1 MGMICVLA
9 EKPSVARDIARVLG
23 ANTPGK
29 GCLKGGGYVVT
40 WAVGHLVTQV
50 NPEEI
55 DTRWKTWR
63 QDTLPMLPEN
73 IPLKVIAQSRD
84 QFQCVKTILNAP
96 QVDSVICATDAGREG
111 ELIFRRIYQMAGC
124 RKPFRRLWI
133 SSMTEE
139 AIAEG
144 FANLRDGADYD
155 GLYAS
160 ALCRSDADWLVGMNG
175 SRAFTLRY
183 DSLLSVGRVQ
193 TPTLSILVK
202 RALEIRNFVPENYW
216 EVQADF
222 GGYRGTWIDKDGKTR
237 IPDEKTAKEIVSAV
251 TGREGEVLEVSTER
265 KRVPPPLLYDLTTL
279 QREANARYGFTA
291 QKTLNLAQALYEKHK
306 LLTYPRTDSRYLS
319 HDMRPKVQGILKG
332 MPEPLRALVLSPD
345 KAVDPGKRVY
355 DDAKLTDHHAI
366 IPTGRRPGALTADE
380 QKLYEMVARQLI
392 AAFYPDMEYD
402 AMSAV
407 TGVGEH
413 KFLSRGRAV
422 IAQGWQAANPPLRSK
437 PKKGEEEQALPQLQ
451 KGQRVPVK
459 SAKAVAKKTTPPS
472 PYTENTLL
480 AAMENAGKEDMPD
493 DAERKGIGTP
503 ATRSGIIE
511 KLVSSGFV
519 ERRKSKKITNLLPTS
534 TGTALITVLPEQLQ
548 SPQLTAE
555 WEHRLKE
562 IERGEIAPDS
572 FMDGIAAML
581 HELVQTYKPI
591 PGTEVLFPSGREV
604 VGKCPRC
611 GAEVTE
617 SPKGFFC
624 ENRACSFVLWK
635 NSRFFTAKKKVLTKS
650 LAAALLKNGRAPLK
664 GCYSEKTGKTY
675 DASVLLEDD
684 GQRTG
689 YKMMFDNG

>member
-55 DTRWKTWR
+55 DARWKTWR

-139 AIAEG
+139 AIQEG

-366 IPTGRRPGALTADE
+366 IPTGRRPGTLTADE

-392 AAFYPDMEYD
+392 ATFYPDMEYD

-480 AAMENAGKEDMPD
+480 AAMENAGKFVENEELRRQMK
-493 DAERKGIGTP
+493 ERGLGTP
-503 ATRSGIIE
+503 ATRAAIIE
-511 KLVSSGFV
+511 RLIAVNYV
-519 ERRKSKKITNLLPTS
+519 RREKK
-534 TGTALITVLPEQLQ
+534 ALIPTDKGIRLIAVAPEQLS
-548 SPQLTAE
+548 SPETTGR
-555 WEHRLKE
+555 WEKGLS
-562 IERGEIAPDS
+562 D
-572 FMDGIAAML
+572 IAAGKMDPNRFMQSIRRYCAFL
-581 HELVQTYKPI
+581 CQYAATAPPQDFPKREFKPK
-591 PGTEVLFPSGREV
+591 P
-604 VGKCPRC
+604 
-611 GAEVTE
+611 A
-617 SPKGFFC
+617 
-624 ENRACSFVLWK
+624 
-635 NSRFFTAKKKVLTKS
+635 AKKTG
-650 LAAALLKNGRAPLK
+650 AAKAPAARKPRAAKPK
-664 GCYSEKTGKTY
+664 AE
-675 DASVLLEDD
+675 
-684 GQRTG
+684 Q
-689 YKMMFDNG
+689 

>member
-55 DTRWKTWR
+55 DARWKIWR

-139 AIAEG
+139 AIQEG

-345 KAVDPGKRVY
+345 KAIDPGKRVY

-480 AAMENAGKEDMPD
+480 AAMENAGKFVENEELRRQMK
-493 DAERKGIGTP
+493 ERGLGTP
-503 ATRSGIIE
+503 ATRAAIIE
-511 KLVSSGFV
+511 RLIAVDYV
-519 ERRKSKKITNLLPTS
+519 CREKK
-534 TGTALITVLPEQLQ
+534 ALIPTDKGIRLIAVAPEQLS
-548 SPQLTAE
+548 SPETTGR
-555 WEHRLKE
+555 WEKGLS
-562 IERGEIAPDS
+562 D
-572 FMDGIAAML
+572 IAAGKMDPNRFMQSIRRYCAFL
-581 HELVQTYKPI
+581 CQYAVTAPPQDFPKREFKPK
-591 PGTEVLFPSGREV
+591 PAAKT
-604 VGKCPRC
+604 
-611 GAEVTE
+611 A
-617 SPKGFFC
+617 
-624 ENRACSFVLWK
+624 
-635 NSRFFTAKKKVLTKS
+635 AKKTG
-650 LAAALLKNGRAPLK
+650 AAKAPAARKPRAAKPK
-664 GCYSEKTGKTY
+664 AE
-675 DASVLLEDD
+675 
-684 GQRTG
+684 Q
-689 YKMMFDNG
+689 

>member
-55 DTRWKTWR
+55 DARWKTWR

-96 QVDSVICATDAGREG
+96 QVESVICATDAGREG

-366 IPTGRRPGALTADE
+366 IPTGRRPGMLTADE

-437 PKKGEEEQALPQLQ
+437 PKRGEEEQALPQLQ

-480 AAMENAGKEDMPD
+480 AAMENAGKFVENEELRRQMK
-493 DAERKGIGTP
+493 ERGLGTP
-503 ATRSGIIE
+503 ATRAAIIE
-511 KLVSSGFV
+511 RLIAVDYV
-519 ERRKSKKITNLLPTS
+519 RREKK
-534 TGTALITVLPEQLQ
+534 ALIPTDKGIRLIAVAPEQLS
-548 SPQLTAE
+548 SPETTGR
-555 WEHRLKE
+555 WEKGLS
-562 IERGEIAPDS
+562 D
-572 FMDGIAAML
+572 IAAGKMDPNRFMQSIRRYCAFL
-581 HELVQTYKPI
+581 CQYAVTAPPQDFPKREFKPK
-591 PGTEVLFPSGREV
+591 PAAKT
-604 VGKCPRC
+604 
-611 GAEVTE
+611 A
-617 SPKGFFC
+617 
-624 ENRACSFVLWK
+624 
-635 NSRFFTAKKKVLTKS
+635 AKKTG
-650 LAAALLKNGRAPLK
+650 AAKAPAARKPRAAKPK
-664 GCYSEKTGKTY
+664 AE
-675 DASVLLEDD
+675 
-684 GQRTG
+684 Q
-689 YKMMFDNG
+689 

>member
-55 DTRWKTWR
+55 DARWKTWR

-73 IPLKVIAQSRD
+73 IPLKVNAQSRD
-84 QFQCVKTILNAP
+84 QFQCVNTILNAP
-96 QVDSVICATDAGREG
+96 QVDSLICATDAGREG

-366 IPTGRRPGALTADE
+366 IPTGRRPGTLTADE

-480 AAMENAGKEDMPD
+480 AAMENAGKFVENEELRRQMK
-493 DAERKGIGTP
+493 ERGLGTP
-503 ATRSGIIE
+503 ATRAAIIE
-511 KLVSSGFV
+511 RLIAVDYV
-519 ERRKSKKITNLLPTS
+519 RREKK
-534 TGTALITVLPEQLQ
+534 ALIPTDKGIRLIAVAPEQLS
-548 SPQLTAE
+548 SPETTGR
-555 WEHRLKE
+555 WEKGLS
-562 IERGEIAPDS
+562 D
-572 FMDGIAAML
+572 IAAGKMDPNRFMQSIRRYCAFL
-581 HELVQTYKPI
+581 CQYAVTAPPQDFPKREFKPK
-591 PGTEVLFPSGREV
+591 PAAKT
-604 VGKCPRC
+604 
-611 GAEVTE
+611 A
-617 SPKGFFC
+617 
-624 ENRACSFVLWK
+624 
-635 NSRFFTAKKKVLTKS
+635 AKKTG
-650 LAAALLKNGRAPLK
+650 AAKAPAARKPRAAKPK
-664 GCYSEKTGKTY
+664 AE
-675 DASVLLEDD
+675 
-684 GQRTG
+684 Q
-689 YKMMFDNG
+689 

>member
-55 DTRWKTWR
+55 DARWKTWR

-139 AIAEG
+139 AIQEG

-345 KAVDPGKRVY
+345 KAIDPGKRVY

-366 IPTGRRPGALTADE
+366 IPTGRRPGTLTADE

-480 AAMENAGKEDMPD
+480 AAMENAGKFVENEELRRQMK
-493 DAERKGIGTP
+493 ERGLGTP
-503 ATRSGIIE
+503 ATRAAIIE
-511 KLVSSGFV
+511 RLIAVDYV
-519 ERRKSKKITNLLPTS
+519 RREKK
-534 TGTALITVLPEQLQ
+534 ALIPTDKGIRLIAVAPEQLS
-548 SPQLTAE
+548 SPETTGR
-555 WEHRLKE
+555 WEKGLS
-562 IERGEIAPDS
+562 D
-572 FMDGIAAML
+572 IAAGKMDPNRFMQSIRRYCAFL
-581 HELVQTYKPI
+581 CQYAVTAPPQDFPKREFKPK
-591 PGTEVLFPSGREV
+591 PAAKT
-604 VGKCPRC
+604 
-611 GAEVTE
+611 A
-617 SPKGFFC
+617 
-624 ENRACSFVLWK
+624 
-635 NSRFFTAKKKVLTKS
+635 AKKTG
-650 LAAALLKNGRAPLK
+650 AAKAPAARKLRAAKPK
-664 GCYSEKTGKTY
+664 AE
-675 DASVLLEDD
+675 
-684 GQRTG
+684 Q
-689 YKMMFDNG
+689 

>member
-55 DTRWKTWR
+55 DARWKTWR
-63 QDTLPMLPEN
+63 QDTLPILPEN

-144 FANLRDGADYD
+144 FVNLRDGADYD

-366 IPTGRRPGALTADE
+366 IPTGRRPGTLTADE

-480 AAMENAGKEDMPD
+480 AAMENAGKFVENEELRRQMK
-493 DAERKGIGTP
+493 ERGLGTP
-503 ATRSGIIE
+503 ATRAAIIE
-511 KLVSSGFV
+511 RLIAVDYV
-519 ERRKSKKITNLLPTS
+519 RREKK
-534 TGTALITVLPEQLQ
+534 ALIPTDKGIRLIAVAPEQLS
-548 SPQLTAE
+548 SPETTGR
-555 WEHRLKE
+555 WEKGLS
-562 IERGEIAPDS
+562 D
-572 FMDGIAAML
+572 IAAGKMDPNRFMQSIRRYCAFL
-581 HELVQTYKPI
+581 CQYAVTAPPQDFPKREFKPK
-591 PGTEVLFPSGREV
+591 PAAKT
-604 VGKCPRC
+604 
-611 GAEVTE
+611 A
-617 SPKGFFC
+617 
-624 ENRACSFVLWK
+624 
-635 NSRFFTAKKKVLTKS
+635 AKKTG
-650 LAAALLKNGRAPLK
+650 AAKAPAARKPRAAKPK
-664 GCYSEKTGKTY
+664 AE
-675 DASVLLEDD
+675 
-684 GQRTG
+684 Q
-689 YKMMFDNG
+689 

>member
-55 DTRWKTWR
+55 DARWKTWR

-480 AAMENAGKEDMPD
+480 AAMENAGKFVENAGAAPADEGARPRHARHARRHHRAAHRRGLRPPREKGAHSHRQGHPAHRRRAGAAFLARNHRPVGKGPERHRRGQDGPEPLHAEHPQVLRVSLPVCRHRAAAGFPQAGVQAQARRKDRCEEDGRGQSARCAQAPRRQ
-493 DAERKGIGTP
+493 AE
-503 ATRSGIIE
+503 SGAMIPS
-511 KLVSSGFV
+511 LQRDGFV
-519 ERRKSKKITNLLPTS
+519 R
-534 TGTALITVLPEQLQ
+534 
-548 SPQLTAE
+548 
-555 WEHRLKE
+555 
-562 IERGEIAPDS
+562 
-572 FMDGIAAML
+572 
-581 HELVQTYKPI
+581 
-591 PGTEVLFPSGREV
+591 
-604 VGKCPRC
+604 
-611 GAEVTE
+611 
-617 SPKGFFC
+617 
-624 ENRACSFVLWK
+624 
-635 NSRFFTAKKKVLTKS
+635 
-650 LAAALLKNGRAPLK
+650 
-664 GCYSEKTGKTY
+664 
-675 DASVLLEDD
+675 
-684 GQRTG
+684 
-689 YKMMFDNG
+689 

>member
-23 ANTPGK
+23 ASTPGK

-55 DTRWKTWR
+55 DARWKTWR

-139 AIAEG
+139 AIQEG

-366 IPTGRRPGALTADE
+366 IPTGRRPGTLTADE

-480 AAMENAGKEDMPD
+480 AAMENAGKFVENEELRRQMK
-493 DAERKGIGTP
+493 ERGLGTP
-503 ATRSGIIE
+503 ATRAAIIE
-511 KLVSSGFV
+511 RLIAVDYV
-519 ERRKSKKITNLLPTS
+519 RREKK
-534 TGTALITVLPEQLQ
+534 ALIPTDKGIRLIAVAPEQLS
-548 SPQLTAE
+548 SPETTGR
-555 WEHRLKE
+555 WEKGLS
-562 IERGEIAPDS
+562 D
-572 FMDGIAAML
+572 IAAGKMDPNRFMQSIRRYCAFL
-581 HELVQTYKPI
+581 CQYAVTAPPQDFPKREFKPK
-591 PGTEVLFPSGREV
+591 PAAKP
-604 VGKCPRC
+604 
-611 GAEVTE
+611 A
-617 SPKGFFC
+617 
-624 ENRACSFVLWK
+624 
-635 NSRFFTAKKKVLTKS
+635 AKKTG
-650 LAAALLKNGRAPLK
+650 AAKAPAARKPRAAKPK
-664 GCYSEKTGKTY
+664 AE
-675 DASVLLEDD
+675 
-684 GQRTG
+684 Q
-689 YKMMFDNG
+689 

>member
-23 ANTPGK
+23 ANKPGK

-55 DTRWKTWR
+55 DARWKTWR

-124 RKPFRRLWI
+124 KKPFRRLWI

-139 AIAEG
+139 AIQEG

-366 IPTGRRPGALTADE
+366 IPTGRRPGTLTTDE

-480 AAMENAGKEDMPD
+480 AAMENAGKFVENEELRRQMK
-493 DAERKGIGTP
+493 ERGLGTP
-503 ATRSGIIE
+503 ATRAAIIE
-511 KLVSSGFV
+511 RLIAVDYV
-519 ERRKSKKITNLLPTS
+519 RREKK
-534 TGTALITVLPEQLQ
+534 ALIPTDKGIRLIAVAPEQLS
-548 SPQLTAE
+548 SPETTGR
-555 WEHRLKE
+555 WEKGLS
-562 IERGEIAPDS
+562 D
-572 FMDGIAAML
+572 IAAGKMDPNRFMQSIRRYCAFL
-581 HELVQTYKPI
+581 CQYAVTAPPQDFPKREFKPK
-591 PGTEVLFPSGREV
+591 PAAKT
-604 VGKCPRC
+604 
-611 GAEVTE
+611 A
-617 SPKGFFC
+617 
-624 ENRACSFVLWK
+624 
-635 NSRFFTAKKKVLTKS
+635 AKKTG
-650 LAAALLKNGRAPLK
+650 AAKAPAARKPRAAKPK
-664 GCYSEKTGKTY
+664 AE
-675 DASVLLEDD
+675 
-684 GQRTG
+684 Q
-689 YKMMFDNG
+689 

>member
-55 DTRWKTWR
+55 DARWKTWR

-222 GGYRGTWIDKDGKTR
+222 GGYRGTWIDKEGKTR

-291 QKTLNLAQALYEKHK
+291 QKTLNLAQALYEKYK

-366 IPTGRRPGALTADE
+366 IPTGRRPGTLTADE

-480 AAMENAGKEDMPD
+480 AAMENAGKFVENEELRRQMK
-493 DAERKGIGTP
+493 ERGLGTP
-503 ATRSGIIE
+503 ATRAAIIE
-511 KLVSSGFV
+511 RLIAVDYV
-519 ERRKSKKITNLLPTS
+519 RREKK
-534 TGTALITVLPEQLQ
+534 ALIPTDKGIRLIAVAPEQLS
-548 SPQLTAE
+548 SPETTGR
-555 WEHRLKE
+555 WEKGLS
-562 IERGEIAPDS
+562 D
-572 FMDGIAAML
+572 IAAGKMDPNRFMQSIRRYCAFL
-581 HELVQTYKPI
+581 CQYAVTAPPQDFPKREFKPK
-591 PGTEVLFPSGREV
+591 PAAKT
-604 VGKCPRC
+604 
-611 GAEVTE
+611 A
-617 SPKGFFC
+617 
-624 ENRACSFVLWK
+624 
-635 NSRFFTAKKKVLTKS
+635 AKKTG
-650 LAAALLKNGRAPLK
+650 AAKAPAARKPRAAKPK
-664 GCYSEKTGKTY
+664 AE
-675 DASVLLEDD
+675 
-684 GQRTG
+684 Q
-689 YKMMFDNG
+689 

>member
-55 DTRWKTWR
+55 DARWKTWR

-355 DDAKLTDHHAI
+355 DDVKLTDHHAI
-366 IPTGRRPGALTADE
+366 IPTGRRPGALTVDE

-480 AAMENAGKEDMPD
+480 AAMENAGKFVENEELRRQMK
-493 DAERKGIGTP
+493 ERGLGTP
-503 ATRSGIIE
+503 ATRAAIIE
-511 KLVSSGFV
+511 RLIAVDYV
-519 ERRKSKKITNLLPTS
+519 RREKK
-534 TGTALITVLPEQLQ
+534 ALIPTDKGIRLIAVAPEQLS
-548 SPQLTAE
+548 SPETTGR
-555 WEHRLKE
+555 WEKGLS
-562 IERGEIAPDS
+562 D
-572 FMDGIAAML
+572 IAAGKMDPNRFMQSIRRYCAFL
-581 HELVQTYKPI
+581 CQYAVTAPPQDFPKREFKPK
-591 PGTEVLFPSGREV
+591 PAAKPAAR
-604 VGKCPRC
+604 KPRAAKPK
-611 GAEVTE
+611 AE
-617 SPKGFFC
+617 
-624 ENRACSFVLWK
+624 
-635 NSRFFTAKKKVLTKS
+635 
-650 LAAALLKNGRAPLK
+650 
-664 GCYSEKTGKTY
+664 
-675 DASVLLEDD
+675 
-684 GQRTG
+684 Q
-689 YKMMFDNG
+689 

>member
-55 DTRWKTWR
+55 DARWKTWR

-73 IPLKVIAQSRD
+73 IPLKIIAQSRD

-139 AIAEG
+139 AIQEG

-480 AAMENAGKEDMPD
+480 AAMENAGKFVENEELRRQMK
-493 DAERKGIGTP
+493 ERGLGTP
-503 ATRSGIIE
+503 ATRAAIIE
-511 KLVSSGFV
+511 RLIAVDYV
-519 ERRKSKKITNLLPTS
+519 RREKK
-534 TGTALITVLPEQLQ
+534 ALIPTDKGIRLIAVAPEQLS
-548 SPQLTAE
+548 SPETTGR
-555 WEHRLKE
+555 WEKGLS
-562 IERGEIAPDS
+562 D
-572 FMDGIAAML
+572 IAAGKMDPNRFMQSIRRYCAFL
-581 HELVQTYKPI
+581 CQYAVTAPPQDFPKREFKPK
-591 PGTEVLFPSGREV
+591 PAAKT
-604 VGKCPRC
+604 
-611 GAEVTE
+611 A
-617 SPKGFFC
+617 
-624 ENRACSFVLWK
+624 
-635 NSRFFTAKKKVLTKS
+635 AKKTG
-650 LAAALLKNGRAPLK
+650 AAKAPAARKPRAAKPK
-664 GCYSEKTGKTY
+664 AE
-675 DASVLLEDD
+675 
-684 GQRTG
+684 Q
-689 YKMMFDNG
+689 

>member
-29 GCLKGGGYVVT
+29 GCLKGSGYVVT

-55 DTRWKTWR
+55 DARWKTWR

-345 KAVDPGKRVY
+345 RAVDPGKRVY

-480 AAMENAGKEDMPD
+480 AAMENAGKFVENEELRRQMK
-493 DAERKGIGTP
+493 ERGLGTP
-503 ATRSGIIE
+503 ATRAAIIE
-511 KLVSSGFV
+511 RLIAVDYV
-519 ERRKSKKITNLLPTS
+519 RREKK
-534 TGTALITVLPEQLQ
+534 ALIPTDKGIRLIAVAPEQLS
-548 SPQLTAE
+548 SPETTGR
-555 WEHRLKE
+555 WEKGLS
-562 IERGEIAPDS
+562 D
-572 FMDGIAAML
+572 IAAGKMDPNRFMQSIRRYCAFL
-581 HELVQTYKPI
+581 CQYAVTAPPQDFPKREFKPK
-591 PGTEVLFPSGREV
+591 PAAKT
-604 VGKCPRC
+604 
-611 GAEVTE
+611 A
-617 SPKGFFC
+617 
-624 ENRACSFVLWK
+624 
-635 NSRFFTAKKKVLTKS
+635 AKKTG
-650 LAAALLKNGRAPLK
+650 AAKAPAARKPRAAKPK
-664 GCYSEKTGKTY
+664 AE
-675 DASVLLEDD
+675 
-684 GQRTG
+684 Q
-689 YKMMFDNG
+689 

>member
-55 DTRWKTWR
+55 DARWKTWR

-124 RKPFRRLWI
+124 KKPFRRLWI

-139 AIAEG
+139 AIQEG

-332 MPEPLRALVLSPD
+332 MPEPLCALVLSPD

-459 SAKAVAKKTTPPS
+459 SAKAVAKKTSPPS

-480 AAMENAGKEDMPD
+480 AAMENAGKFVENEELRRQMK
-493 DAERKGIGTP
+493 ERGLGTP
-503 ATRSGIIE
+503 ATRAAIIE
-511 KLVSSGFV
+511 RLIAVDYV
-519 ERRKSKKITNLLPTS
+519 RREKK
-534 TGTALITVLPEQLQ
+534 ALIPTDKGIRLIAVAPAQLSSPE
-548 SPQLTAE
+548 TTGR
-555 WEHRLKE
+555 WEKGLS
-562 IERGEIAPDS
+562 D
-572 FMDGIAAML
+572 IAAGKMDPNRFMQSIRRYCAFL
-581 HELVQTYKPI
+581 CQYAVTAPPQDFPKREFKPK
-591 PGTEVLFPSGREV
+591 PAAKP
-604 VGKCPRC
+604 
-611 GAEVTE
+611 A
-617 SPKGFFC
+617 
-624 ENRACSFVLWK
+624 
-635 NSRFFTAKKKVLTKS
+635 AKKTG
-650 LAAALLKNGRAPLK
+650 AAKAPAARKPRAAKPK
-664 GCYSEKTGKTY
+664 AE
-675 DASVLLEDD
+675 
-684 GQRTG
+684 Q
-689 YKMMFDNG
+689 

>member
-55 DTRWKTWR
+55 DARWKTWR

-366 IPTGRRPGALTADE
+366 IPTGRRPGTLTADE

-480 AAMENAGKEDMPD
+480 AAMENAGKFVENEELRRQMK
-493 DAERKGIGTP
+493 ERGLGTP
-503 ATRSGIIE
+503 ATRAAIIE
-511 KLVSSGFV
+511 RLIAVDYV
-519 ERRKSKKITNLLPTS
+519 RREKK
-534 TGTALITVLPEQLQ
+534 ALIPTDKGIRLIAVAPEQLS
-548 SPQLTAE
+548 SPETTGR
-555 WEHRLKE
+555 WEKGLS
-562 IERGEIAPDS
+562 D
-572 FMDGIAAML
+572 IAAGKMDPNRFMQSIRRYCAFL
-581 HELVQTYKPI
+581 CQYAVTAPPQDFPKREFKPK
-591 PGTEVLFPSGREV
+591 PAAKP
-604 VGKCPRC
+604 
-611 GAEVTE
+611 A
-617 SPKGFFC
+617 
-624 ENRACSFVLWK
+624 
-635 NSRFFTAKKKVLTKS
+635 AKKTS
-650 LAAALLKNGRAPLK
+650 AAKAPAARKPRAAKPK
-664 GCYSEKTGKTY
+664 AE
-675 DASVLLEDD
+675 
-684 GQRTG
+684 Q
-689 YKMMFDNG
+689 

>member
-55 DTRWKTWR
+55 DARWKTWR

-332 MPEPLRALVLSPD
+332 MLEPLRALVLSPD

-366 IPTGRRPGALTADE
+366 IPTGRRPGTLTADE

-480 AAMENAGKEDMPD
+480 AAMENAGKFVENEELRRQMK
-493 DAERKGIGTP
+493 ERGLGTP
-503 ATRSGIIE
+503 ATRAAIIE
-511 KLVSSGFV
+511 RLIAVDYV
-519 ERRKSKKITNLLPTS
+519 RREKK
-534 TGTALITVLPEQLQ
+534 ALIPTDKGIRLIAVAPEQLS
-548 SPQLTAE
+548 SPETTGR
-555 WEHRLKE
+555 WEKGLS
-562 IERGEIAPDS
+562 D
-572 FMDGIAAML
+572 IAAGKMDPNRFMQSIRRYCAFL
-581 HELVQTYKPI
+581 CQYAVTAPPQDFPKREFKPK
-591 PGTEVLFPSGREV
+591 PAAKT
-604 VGKCPRC
+604 
-611 GAEVTE
+611 A
-617 SPKGFFC
+617 
-624 ENRACSFVLWK
+624 
-635 NSRFFTAKKKVLTKS
+635 AKKTG
-650 LAAALLKNGRAPLK
+650 AAKAPAARKPRAAKPK
-664 GCYSEKTGKTY
+664 AE
-675 DASVLLEDD
+675 
-684 GQRTG
+684 Q
-689 YKMMFDNG
+689 

>member
-55 DTRWKTWR
+55 DARWKTWR

-366 IPTGRRPGALTADE
+366 IPTGRRPGTLTADE

-480 AAMENAGKEDMPD
+480 AAMENAGKFVENEELRRQMK
-493 DAERKGIGTP
+493 ERGLGTP
-503 ATRSGIIE
+503 ATRAAIIE
-511 KLVSSGFV
+511 RLIAVDYV
-519 ERRKSKKITNLLPTS
+519 RREKK
-534 TGTALITVLPEQLQ
+534 ALIPTDKGIRLIAVAPEQLS
-548 SPQLTAE
+548 SPETTGR
-555 WEHRLKE
+555 WEKGLS
-562 IERGEIAPDS
+562 D
-572 FMDGIAAML
+572 IAAGKMDPNRFMQSIRRYCAFL
-581 HELVQTYKPI
+581 CQYAVTAPPQDFPKREFKPK
-591 PGTEVLFPSGREV
+591 PAAKT
-604 VGKCPRC
+604 
-611 GAEVTE
+611 A
-617 SPKGFFC
+617 
-624 ENRACSFVLWK
+624 
-635 NSRFFTAKKKVLTKS
+635 AKKTGAAKAPAARKPRAAKPKV
-650 LAAALLKNGRAPLK
+650 
-664 GCYSEKTGKTY
+664 E
-675 DASVLLEDD
+675 
-684 GQRTG
+684 Q
-689 YKMMFDNG
+689 

>member
-55 DTRWKTWR
+55 DARWKTWR

-202 RALEIRNFVPENYW
+202 RALEIRNFVPEDYW

-366 IPTGRRPGALTADE
+366 IPTGRRPGTLTADE

-422 IAQGWQAANPPLRSK
+422 IAHGWQAANPPLRSK

-480 AAMENAGKEDMPD
+480 AAMENAGKFVENEELRRQMK
-493 DAERKGIGTP
+493 ERGLGTP
-503 ATRSGIIE
+503 ATRAAIIE
-511 KLVSSGFV
+511 RLIAVDYV
-519 ERRKSKKITNLLPTS
+519 RREKK
-534 TGTALITVLPEQLQ
+534 ALIPTDKGIRLIAVAPEQLS
-548 SPQLTAE
+548 SPETTGR
-555 WEHRLKE
+555 WEKGLS
-562 IERGEIAPDS
+562 D
-572 FMDGIAAML
+572 IAAGKMDPNRFMQSIRRYCAFL
-581 HELVQTYKPI
+581 CQYAVTAPPQDFPKREFKPK
-591 PGTEVLFPSGREV
+591 PAAKT
-604 VGKCPRC
+604 
-611 GAEVTE
+611 A
-617 SPKGFFC
+617 
-624 ENRACSFVLWK
+624 
-635 NSRFFTAKKKVLTKS
+635 AKKTG
-650 LAAALLKNGRAPLK
+650 AAKAPAARKPRAAKPK
-664 GCYSEKTGKTY
+664 AE
-675 DASVLLEDD
+675 
-684 GQRTG
+684 Q
-689 YKMMFDNG
+689 

>member
-55 DTRWKTWR
+55 DARWKTWR

-366 IPTGRRPGALTADE
+366 IPTGRRPGVLTADE

-451 KGQRVPVK
+451 KGQHVPVK

-480 AAMENAGKEDMPD
+480 AAMENAGKFVENEELRRQMK
-493 DAERKGIGTP
+493 ERGLGTP
-503 ATRSGIIE
+503 ATRAAIIE
-511 KLVSSGFV
+511 RLIAVDYV
-519 ERRKSKKITNLLPTS
+519 RREKK
-534 TGTALITVLPEQLQ
+534 ALIPTDKGIRLIAVAPEQLS
-548 SPQLTAE
+548 SPETTGR
-555 WEHRLKE
+555 WEKGLS
-562 IERGEIAPDS
+562 D
-572 FMDGIAAML
+572 IAAGKMDPNRFMQSIRRYCAFL
-581 HELVQTYKPI
+581 CQYAVTAPPQDFPKREFKPK
-591 PGTEVLFPSGREV
+591 PAAKP
-604 VGKCPRC
+604 
-611 GAEVTE
+611 A
-617 SPKGFFC
+617 
-624 ENRACSFVLWK
+624 
-635 NSRFFTAKKKVLTKS
+635 AKKTG
-650 LAAALLKNGRAPLK
+650 AAKAPAARK
-664 GCYSEKTGKTY
+664 PRVAKPKAE
-675 DASVLLEDD
+675 
-684 GQRTG
+684 Q
-689 YKMMFDNG
+689 

>member
-55 DTRWKTWR
+55 DARWKTWR

-366 IPTGRRPGALTADE
+366 IPTGRRPGTLTADE

-480 AAMENAGKEDMPD
+480 AAMENAGKFVENEELRRQMK
-493 DAERKGIGTP
+493 ERGLGTPVTRAAIIERLIAVDYVRREKKALIPTDKGI
-503 ATRSGIIE
+503 R
-511 KLVSSGFV
+511 
-519 ERRKSKKITNLLPTS
+519 
-534 TGTALITVLPEQLQ
+534 LIAVAPEQLS
-548 SPQLTAE
+548 SPETTGR
-555 WEHRLKE
+555 WEKGLS
-562 IERGEIAPDS
+562 D
-572 FMDGIAAML
+572 IAAGKMDPNRFMQSIRRYCAFL
-581 HELVQTYKPI
+581 CQYAVTAPPQDFPKREFKPK
-591 PGTEVLFPSGREV
+591 PAAKP
-604 VGKCPRC
+604 
-611 GAEVTE
+611 A
-617 SPKGFFC
+617 
-624 ENRACSFVLWK
+624 
-635 NSRFFTAKKKVLTKS
+635 AKKTG
-650 LAAALLKNGRAPLK
+650 AAKAPAARKPRAAKPK
-664 GCYSEKTGKTY
+664 AE
-675 DASVLLEDD
+675 
-684 GQRTG
+684 Q
-689 YKMMFDNG
+689 

>member
-55 DTRWKTWR
+55 DARWKTWR

-319 HDMRPKVQGILKG
+319 HDMCPKVRGILKG

-366 IPTGRRPGALTADE
+366 IPTGRRPGTLTADE

-480 AAMENAGKEDMPD
+480 AAMENAGKFVENEELRRQMK
-493 DAERKGIGTP
+493 ERGLGTP
-503 ATRSGIIE
+503 ATRAAIIE
-511 KLVSSGFV
+511 RLIAVDYV
-519 ERRKSKKITNLLPTS
+519 RREKK
-534 TGTALITVLPEQLQ
+534 ALIPTDKGIRLIAVAPEQLS
-548 SPQLTAE
+548 SPETTGR
-555 WEHRLKE
+555 WEKGLS
-562 IERGEIAPDS
+562 D
-572 FMDGIAAML
+572 IAAGKMDPNRFMQSIRRYCAFL
-581 HELVQTYKPI
+581 CQYAVTAPPQDFPKREFKPK
-591 PGTEVLFPSGREV
+591 PAAKT
-604 VGKCPRC
+604 
-611 GAEVTE
+611 A
-617 SPKGFFC
+617 
-624 ENRACSFVLWK
+624 
-635 NSRFFTAKKKVLTKS
+635 AKKTG
-650 LAAALLKNGRAPLK
+650 AAKAPAARKPRAAKPK
-664 GCYSEKTGKTY
+664 AE
-675 DASVLLEDD
+675 
-684 GQRTG
+684 Q
-689 YKMMFDNG
+689 

>member
-55 DTRWKTWR
+55 DARWKTWR

-222 GGYRGTWIDKDGKTR
+222 GGYRGTWIDKDDKTR

-366 IPTGRRPGALTADE
+366 IPTGRRPGTLTADE

-480 AAMENAGKEDMPD
+480 AAMENAGKFVENEELRRQMK
-493 DAERKGIGTP
+493 ERGLGTP
-503 ATRSGIIE
+503 ATRAAIIE
-511 KLVSSGFV
+511 RLIAVDYV
-519 ERRKSKKITNLLPTS
+519 RREKK
-534 TGTALITVLPEQLQ
+534 ALIPTDKGIRLIAVAPEQLS
-548 SPQLTAE
+548 SPETTGR
-555 WEHRLKE
+555 WEKGLS
-562 IERGEIAPDS
+562 D
-572 FMDGIAAML
+572 IAAGKMDPNRFMQSIRRYCAFL
-581 HELVQTYKPI
+581 CQYAVTAPTQDFPKREFKPK
-591 PGTEVLFPSGREV
+591 PAAKT
-604 VGKCPRC
+604 
-611 GAEVTE
+611 A
-617 SPKGFFC
+617 
-624 ENRACSFVLWK
+624 
-635 NSRFFTAKKKVLTKS
+635 AKKTG
-650 LAAALLKNGRAPLK
+650 AAKAPAARKPRAAKPK
-664 GCYSEKTGKTY
+664 AE
-675 DASVLLEDD
+675 
-684 GQRTG
+684 Q
-689 YKMMFDNG
+689 

>member
-55 DTRWKTWR
+55 DARWKTWR

-366 IPTGRRPGALTADE
+366 IPTGRRPGTLTADE

-480 AAMENAGKEDMPD
+480 AAMENAGKFVENEELRRQMK
-493 DAERKGIGTP
+493 ERGLGTP
-503 ATRSGIIE
+503 ATRAAIIE
-511 KLVSSGFV
+511 RLIAMDYV
-519 ERRKSKKITNLLPTS
+519 RREKK
-534 TGTALITVLPEQLQ
+534 ALIPTDKGIRLIAVAPEQLS
-548 SPQLTAE
+548 SPETTGR
-555 WEHRLKE
+555 WEKGLS
-562 IERGEIAPDS
+562 D
-572 FMDGIAAML
+572 IAAGKMDPNRFMQSIRRYCAFL
-581 HELVQTYKPI
+581 CQYAVTAPPQDFPKREFKPKTAAK
-591 PGTEVLFPSGREV
+591 P
-604 VGKCPRC
+604 
-611 GAEVTE
+611 A
-617 SPKGFFC
+617 
-624 ENRACSFVLWK
+624 
-635 NSRFFTAKKKVLTKS
+635 AKKTG
-650 LAAALLKNGRAPLK
+650 AAKAPAARKPRAAKPK
-664 GCYSEKTGKTY
+664 AE
-675 DASVLLEDD
+675 
-684 GQRTG
+684 Q
-689 YKMMFDNG
+689 

>member
-23 ANTPGK
+23 ANKPGK

-55 DTRWKTWR
+55 DARWKTWR

-124 RKPFRRLWI
+124 KKPFRRLWI

-139 AIAEG
+139 AIQEG

-480 AAMENAGKEDMPD
+480 AAMENAGKFVENEELRRQMK
-493 DAERKGIGTP
+493 ERGLGTP
-503 ATRSGIIE
+503 ATRAAIIE
-511 KLVSSGFV
+511 RLIAVDYV
-519 ERRKSKKITNLLPTS
+519 RREKK
-534 TGTALITVLPEQLQ
+534 ALIPTDKGIRLIAVAPEQLS
-548 SPQLTAE
+548 SPETTGR
-555 WEHRLKE
+555 WEKGLS
-562 IERGEIAPDS
+562 D
-572 FMDGIAAML
+572 IAAGKMDPNRFMQSIRRYCAFL
-581 HELVQTYKPI
+581 CQYAVTAPPQDFPKREFKPK
-591 PGTEVLFPSGREV
+591 PAAKT
-604 VGKCPRC
+604 
-611 GAEVTE
+611 A
-617 SPKGFFC
+617 
-624 ENRACSFVLWK
+624 
-635 NSRFFTAKKKVLTKS
+635 AKKTG
-650 LAAALLKNGRAPLK
+650 AAKAPAARKPRAAKPK
-664 GCYSEKTGKTY
+664 AE
-675 DASVLLEDD
+675 
-684 GQRTG
+684 Q
-689 YKMMFDNG
+689 

>member
-55 DTRWKTWR
+55 DARWKTWR

-366 IPTGRRPGALTADE
+366 IPTGRRPGTLTADE

-392 AAFYPDMEYD
+392 AAFYPDIEYD

-480 AAMENAGKEDMPD
+480 AAMENAGKFVENEELRRQMK
-493 DAERKGIGTP
+493 ERGLGTP
-503 ATRSGIIE
+503 ATRAAIIE
-511 KLVSSGFV
+511 RLIAVDYV
-519 ERRKSKKITNLLPTS
+519 RREKK
-534 TGTALITVLPEQLQ
+534 ALIPTDKGIRLIAVAPEQLS
-548 SPQLTAE
+548 SPETTGR
-555 WEHRLKE
+555 WEKGLS
-562 IERGEIAPDS
+562 D
-572 FMDGIAAML
+572 IAAGKMDPNRFMQSIRRYCAFL
-581 HELVQTYKPI
+581 CQYAVTAPPQDFPKREFKPK
-591 PGTEVLFPSGREV
+591 PAAKT
-604 VGKCPRC
+604 
-611 GAEVTE
+611 A
-617 SPKGFFC
+617 
-624 ENRACSFVLWK
+624 
-635 NSRFFTAKKKVLTKS
+635 AKKTG
-650 LAAALLKNGRAPLK
+650 AAKAPAARKPRAAKPK
-664 GCYSEKTGKTY
+664 AE
-675 DASVLLEDD
+675 
-684 GQRTG
+684 Q
-689 YKMMFDNG
+689 

>member
-23 ANTPGK
+23 ANTLGK
-29 GCLKGGGYVVT
+29 GCLKGSGYVVT

-55 DTRWKTWR
+55 DARWKTWR

-124 RKPFRRLWI
+124 KKPFRRLWI

-139 AIAEG
+139 AIQEG

-480 AAMENAGKEDMPD
+480 AAMENAGKFVENEELRRQMK
-493 DAERKGIGTP
+493 ERGLGTP
-503 ATRSGIIE
+503 ATRAAIIE
-511 KLVSSGFV
+511 RLIAVDYV
-519 ERRKSKKITNLLPTS
+519 RREKK
-534 TGTALITVLPEQLQ
+534 ALIPTDKGIRLIAVAPEQLS
-548 SPQLTAE
+548 SPETTGR
-555 WEHRLKE
+555 WEKGLS
-562 IERGEIAPDS
+562 D
-572 FMDGIAAML
+572 IAAGKMDPNRFMQSIRRYCAFL
-581 HELVQTYKPI
+581 CQYAVTAPPQDFPKREFKPK
-591 PGTEVLFPSGREV
+591 PAAKP
-604 VGKCPRC
+604 
-611 GAEVTE
+611 A
-617 SPKGFFC
+617 
-624 ENRACSFVLWK
+624 
-635 NSRFFTAKKKVLTKS
+635 AKKTG
-650 LAAALLKNGRAPLK
+650 AAKAPAARKPRAAKPK
-664 GCYSEKTGKTY
+664 AE
-675 DASVLLEDD
+675 
-684 GQRTG
+684 Q
-689 YKMMFDNG
+689 

>member
-29 GCLKGGGYVVT
+29 GCLKGGGYGVT

-55 DTRWKTWR
+55 DARWKTWR

-139 AIAEG
+139 AIQEG

-480 AAMENAGKEDMPD
+480 AAMENAGKFVENEELRRQMK
-493 DAERKGIGTP
+493 ERGLGTP
-503 ATRSGIIE
+503 ATRAAIIE
-511 KLVSSGFV
+511 RLIAVDYV
-519 ERRKSKKITNLLPTS
+519 RREKK
-534 TGTALITVLPEQLQ
+534 ALIPTDKGIRLIAVAPEQLS
-548 SPQLTAE
+548 SPETTGR
-555 WEHRLKE
+555 WEKGLS
-562 IERGEIAPDS
+562 D
-572 FMDGIAAML
+572 IAAGKMDPNRFMQSIRRYCAFL
-581 HELVQTYKPI
+581 CQYAVTAPPQDFPRREFKPK
-591 PGTEVLFPSGREV
+591 P
-604 VGKCPRC
+604 
-611 GAEVTE
+611 A
-617 SPKGFFC
+617 
-624 ENRACSFVLWK
+624 
-635 NSRFFTAKKKVLTKS
+635 AKKTG
-650 LAAALLKNGRAPLK
+650 AAKAPAARKPRAAKPK
-664 GCYSEKTGKTY
+664 AE
-675 DASVLLEDD
+675 
-684 GQRTG
+684 Q
-689 YKMMFDNG
+689 

>member
-55 DTRWKTWR
+55 DARWKTWR

-124 RKPFRRLWI
+124 KKPFRRLWI

-139 AIAEG
+139 AIQEG

-251 TGREGEVLEVSTER
+251 TGREGKVLEVSTER

-366 IPTGRRPGALTADE
+366 IPTGRRPGTLTADE

-480 AAMENAGKEDMPD
+480 AAMENAGKFVENEELRRQMK
-493 DAERKGIGTP
+493 ERGLGTP
-503 ATRSGIIE
+503 ATRAAIIE
-511 KLVSSGFV
+511 RLIAVDYV
-519 ERRKSKKITNLLPTS
+519 RREKK
-534 TGTALITVLPEQLQ
+534 ALIPTDKGIRLIAVAPEQLS
-548 SPQLTAE
+548 SPETTGR
-555 WEHRLKE
+555 WEKGLS
-562 IERGEIAPDS
+562 D
-572 FMDGIAAML
+572 IAAGKMDPNRFMQSIRRYCAFL
-581 HELVQTYKPI
+581 CQYAVTAPPQDFPKREFKPK
-591 PGTEVLFPSGREV
+591 PAAKT
-604 VGKCPRC
+604 
-611 GAEVTE
+611 A
-617 SPKGFFC
+617 
-624 ENRACSFVLWK
+624 
-635 NSRFFTAKKKVLTKS
+635 AKKTG
-650 LAAALLKNGRAPLK
+650 AAKAPAARKPRAAKPK
-664 GCYSEKTGKTY
+664 AE
-675 DASVLLEDD
+675 
-684 GQRTG
+684 Q
-689 YKMMFDNG
+689 

>member
-55 DTRWKTWR
+55 DARWKTWR

-366 IPTGRRPGALTADE
+366 ILTGRRPGALTADE

-480 AAMENAGKEDMPD
+480 AAMENAGKFVENEELRRQMK
-493 DAERKGIGTP
+493 ERGLGTP
-503 ATRSGIIE
+503 ATRAAIIE
-511 KLVSSGFV
+511 RLIAVDYV
-519 ERRKSKKITNLLPTS
+519 RREKK
-534 TGTALITVLPEQLQ
+534 ALIPTDKGIRLIAVAPEQLS
-548 SPQLTAE
+548 SPETTGR
-555 WEHRLKE
+555 WEKGLS
-562 IERGEIAPDS
+562 D
-572 FMDGIAAML
+572 IAAGKMDPNRFMQSIRRYCAFL
-581 HELVQTYKPI
+581 CQYAVTAPPQDFPKREFKPK
-591 PGTEVLFPSGREV
+591 PAAKT
-604 VGKCPRC
+604 
-611 GAEVTE
+611 A
-617 SPKGFFC
+617 
-624 ENRACSFVLWK
+624 
-635 NSRFFTAKKKVLTKS
+635 AKKTG
-650 LAAALLKNGRAPLK
+650 AAKAPAARKPRAAKPK
-664 GCYSEKTGKTY
+664 AE
-675 DASVLLEDD
+675 
-684 GQRTG
+684 Q
-689 YKMMFDNG
+689 

>member
-55 DTRWKTWR
+55 DARWKTWR

-139 AIAEG
+139 AIQEG

-366 IPTGRRPGALTADE
+366 IPTGRRPGTLTADE

-480 AAMENAGKEDMPD
+480 AAMENAGKFVENEELRRQMK
-493 DAERKGIGTP
+493 ERGLGTP
-503 ATRSGIIE
+503 ATRAAIIE
-511 KLVSSGFV
+511 RLIAVDYV
-519 ERRKSKKITNLLPTS
+519 RREKK
-534 TGTALITVLPEQLQ
+534 ALIPTDKGIRLIAVAPEQLS
-548 SPQLTAE
+548 SPETTGR
-555 WEHRLKE
+555 WEKGLS
-562 IERGEIAPDS
+562 D
-572 FMDGIAAML
+572 IAAGKMDPNRFMQSIRRYCAFL
-581 HELVQTYKPI
+581 CQYAVTAPPQDFPKREFKPK
-591 PGTEVLFPSGREV
+591 PAAKP
-604 VGKCPRC
+604 
-611 GAEVTE
+611 A
-617 SPKGFFC
+617 
-624 ENRACSFVLWK
+624 
-635 NSRFFTAKKKVLTKS
+635 AKKTG
-650 LAAALLKNGRAPLK
+650 AAKAPAARKPRAAKPK
-664 GCYSEKTGKTY
+664 AE
-675 DASVLLEDD
+675 
-684 GQRTG
+684 Q
-689 YKMMFDNG
+689 

>member
-55 DTRWKTWR
+55 DARWKTWR

-332 MPEPLRALVLSPD
+332 MPESLRALVLSPD
-345 KAVDPGKRVY
+345 RAVDPGKRVY

-366 IPTGRRPGALTADE
+366 IPTGRRPGTLTADE

-480 AAMENAGKEDMPD
+480 AAMENAGKFVENEELRRQMK
-493 DAERKGIGTP
+493 ERGLGTP
-503 ATRSGIIE
+503 ATRAAIIE
-511 KLVSSGFV
+511 RLIAVDYV
-519 ERRKSKKITNLLPTS
+519 RREKK
-534 TGTALITVLPEQLQ
+534 ALIPTDKGIRLIAVAPEQLS
-548 SPQLTAE
+548 SPETTGR
-555 WEHRLKE
+555 WEKGLS
-562 IERGEIAPDS
+562 D
-572 FMDGIAAML
+572 IAAGKMDPNRFMQSIRRYCAFL
-581 HELVQTYKPI
+581 CQYAVTAPPQDFPKREFKPK
-591 PGTEVLFPSGREV
+591 PAAKP
-604 VGKCPRC
+604 
-611 GAEVTE
+611 A
-617 SPKGFFC
+617 
-624 ENRACSFVLWK
+624 
-635 NSRFFTAKKKVLTKS
+635 AKKTG
-650 LAAALLKNGRAPLK
+650 AAKAPAARKPRAAKPK
-664 GCYSEKTGKTY
+664 AE
-675 DASVLLEDD
+675 
-684 GQRTG
+684 Q
-689 YKMMFDNG
+689 

>member
-1 MGMICVLA
+1 MSMFNTGDILETIEMFTQDNLDVRTVTMGISLLDCIDPDPKKACENIYNKITTKAANLVSTVERISAEYGIPIINKRISVTPIAMLLGACPEADPVDFAKTLDAAGKKVGVNFVGGYSALVHKGFSAGDRRLIESIPRALA
-9 EKPSVARDIARVLG
+9 ETDIVCSSVNIG
-23 ANTPGK
+23 ATKAGLNMDAIKLMGEAVKKASELTADRQCIGAAK
-29 GCLKGGGYVVT
+29 LVV
-40 WAVGHLVTQV
+40 
-50 NPEEI
+50 
-55 DTRWKTWR
+55 
-63 QDTLPMLPEN
+63 
-73 IPLKVIAQSRD
+73 
-84 QFQCVKTILNAP
+84 FCNAP
-96 QVDSVICATDAGREG
+96 EDNP
-111 ELIFRRIYQMAGC
+111 FMAGAFHGPGEPDC
-124 RKPFRRLWI
+124 EI
-133 SSMTEE
+133 H
-139 AIAEG
+139 
-144 FANLRDGADYD
+144 
-155 GLYAS
+155 
-160 ALCRSDADWLVGMNG
+160 VGVSG
-175 SRAFTLRY
+175 PG
-183 DSLLSVGRVQ
+183 V
-193 TPTLSILVK
+193 VK

-459 SAKAVAKKTTPPS
+459 SAKAVAKKTSPPS

-480 AAMENAGKEDMPD
+480 AAMENAGKFVENEELRRQMK
-493 DAERKGIGTP
+493 ERGLGTP
-503 ATRSGIIE
+503 ATRAAIIE
-511 KLVSSGFV
+511 RLIAVDYV
-519 ERRKSKKITNLLPTS
+519 RREKK
-534 TGTALITVLPEQLQ
+534 ALIPTDKGIRLIAVAPEQLS
-548 SPQLTAE
+548 SPETTGR
-555 WEHRLKE
+555 WEKGLS
-562 IERGEIAPDS
+562 D
-572 FMDGIAAML
+572 IAAGKMDPNRFMQSIRRYCAFL
-581 HELVQTYKPI
+581 CQYAVTAPPQDFPKREFKPK
-591 PGTEVLFPSGREV
+591 PAAKT
-604 VGKCPRC
+604 
-611 GAEVTE
+611 A
-617 SPKGFFC
+617 
-624 ENRACSFVLWK
+624 
-635 NSRFFTAKKKVLTKS
+635 AKKTG
-650 LAAALLKNGRAPLK
+650 AAKAPAARKPRAAKPK
-664 GCYSEKTGKTY
+664 AE
-675 DASVLLEDD
+675 
-684 GQRTG
+684 Q
-689 YKMMFDNG
+689 

>member
-55 DTRWKTWR
+55 DARWKTWR

-139 AIAEG
+139 AIQEG

-366 IPTGRRPGALTADE
+366 IPTGRRPGTLTADE

-459 SAKAVAKKTTPPS
+459 SAKAVAKKTSPPS

-480 AAMENAGKEDMPD
+480 AAMENAGKFVENEELRRQMK
-493 DAERKGIGTP
+493 ERGLGTP
-503 ATRSGIIE
+503 ATRAAIIE
-511 KLVSSGFV
+511 RLIAVDYV
-519 ERRKSKKITNLLPTS
+519 RREKK
-534 TGTALITVLPEQLQ
+534 ALIPTDKGIRLIAVAPEQLS
-548 SPQLTAE
+548 SPETTGR
-555 WEHRLKE
+555 WEKGLS
-562 IERGEIAPDS
+562 D
-572 FMDGIAAML
+572 IAAGKMDPNRFMQSIRRYCAFL
-581 HELVQTYKPI
+581 CQYAVTAPPQDFPKREFKPK
-591 PGTEVLFPSGREV
+591 PAAKTAAR
-604 VGKCPRC
+604 KPRVAKPK
-611 GAEVTE
+611 AE
-617 SPKGFFC
+617 
-624 ENRACSFVLWK
+624 
-635 NSRFFTAKKKVLTKS
+635 
-650 LAAALLKNGRAPLK
+650 
-664 GCYSEKTGKTY
+664 
-675 DASVLLEDD
+675 
-684 GQRTG
+684 Q
-689 YKMMFDNG
+689 

>member
-55 DTRWKTWR
+55 DARWKTWR

-139 AIAEG
+139 AIQEG

-237 IPDEKTAKEIVSAV
+237 IPDEKTAKEIASAV

-480 AAMENAGKEDMPD
+480 AAMENAGKFVENEELRRQMK
-493 DAERKGIGTP
+493 ERGLGTP
-503 ATRSGIIE
+503 ATRAAIIE
-511 KLVSSGFV
+511 RLIAVDYV
-519 ERRKSKKITNLLPTS
+519 RREKK
-534 TGTALITVLPEQLQ
+534 ALIPTDKGIRLIAVAPEQLS
-548 SPQLTAE
+548 SPETTGR
-555 WEHRLKE
+555 WEKGLS
-562 IERGEIAPDS
+562 D
-572 FMDGIAAML
+572 IAAGKMDPNRFMQSIRRYCAFL
-581 HELVQTYKPI
+581 CQYAVTAPPQDFPKREFKPK
-591 PGTEVLFPSGREV
+591 PAAKT
-604 VGKCPRC
+604 
-611 GAEVTE
+611 A
-617 SPKGFFC
+617 
-624 ENRACSFVLWK
+624 
-635 NSRFFTAKKKVLTKS
+635 AKKTG
-650 LAAALLKNGRAPLK
+650 AAKAPAARKPRAAKPK
-664 GCYSEKTGKTY
+664 AE
-675 DASVLLEDD
+675 
-684 GQRTG
+684 Q
-689 YKMMFDNG
+689 

>member
-55 DTRWKTWR
+55 DARWKIWR

-366 IPTGRRPGALTADE
+366 IPTGRRPGTLTADE

-480 AAMENAGKEDMPD
+480 AAMENAGKFVENEELRRQMK
-493 DAERKGIGTP
+493 ERGLGTP
-503 ATRSGIIE
+503 ATRAAIIE
-511 KLVSSGFV
+511 RLIAVDYV
-519 ERRKSKKITNLLPTS
+519 RREKK
-534 TGTALITVLPEQLQ
+534 ALIPTDKGIRLIAVAPEQLS
-548 SPQLTAE
+548 SPETTGR
-555 WEHRLKE
+555 WEKGLS
-562 IERGEIAPDS
+562 D
-572 FMDGIAAML
+572 IAAGKMDPNRFMQSIRRYCAFL
-581 HELVQTYKPI
+581 CQYAVTAPPQDFPKREFKPK
-591 PGTEVLFPSGREV
+591 PAAKT
-604 VGKCPRC
+604 
-611 GAEVTE
+611 A
-617 SPKGFFC
+617 
-624 ENRACSFVLWK
+624 
-635 NSRFFTAKKKVLTKS
+635 AKKTG
-650 LAAALLKNGRAPLK
+650 AAKAPAARKPRAAKPK
-664 GCYSEKTGKTY
+664 AE
-675 DASVLLEDD
+675 
-684 GQRTG
+684 Q
-689 YKMMFDNG
+689 